1 MFYGLSKVLKQ
12 LLPKQLFY
20 RGLLIVAL
28 PIVILQ
34 ITISVVFFDSL
45 WIKTNKGMTRALV
58 GEIKT
63 FIDLYTSDG
72 VDKSFIENTFEQYSQ
87 IDVIYFNEKE
97 FSDLMNEKWYSPID
111 RSLRRELK
119 SKNLNYWFDTSR
131 FKNTVN
137 LKIQV
142 QSGYFDFFIPRDR
155 LTSTSVR
162 IFALWITLPAILIV
176 AIAIIFLKNQT
187 RPIKKLAEVSKK
199 FGRGEDI
206 EEFVPSGASEI
217 RQAGFEFEKMR
228 KRILRHLNQRS
239 EMLSGISHDLR
250 TPLTRMKLQISL
262 MKDEKAKSELE
273 TDVNEMTSMLDSYVS
288 FVKTESPEPIETII
302 INELIGDIVKTVEKN
317 GIELTIKE
325 KNTIQTSGRQIQLK
339 RAFNNIIDN
348 SQRYAKKI
356 EIILYTNEKDCVIEF
371 NDDGEGIP
379 KNKYEDVFKPFFTLD
394 PSRNKLKGES
404 GLGLTITRDII
415 RSHGGDVKL
424 SESNL
429 GGLQL
434 KVLLPL

>member
-1 MFYGLSKVLKQ
+1 MIKKIIPSTLIGRSIIIIFVPIIIIVLLTSFVFYQTSWSIISKRLTESVAADINVLVKLINSDLTDNAINIANQDFKMKINIISDKQ
-12 LLPKQLFY
+12 LLSSKFSLNSGILSNRLNQSLSNLKKKFDY
-20 RGLLIVAL
+20 DLSNLEEGVLIY
-28 PIVILQ
+28 IQIDEDIL
-34 ITISVVFFDSL
+34 
-45 WIKTNKGMTRALV
+45 
-58 GEIKT
+58 EIN
-63 FIDLYTSDG
+63 
-72 VDKSFIENTFEQYSQ
+72 VDK
-87 IDVIYFNEKE
+87 
-97 FSDLMNEKWYSPID
+97 
-111 RSLRRELK
+111 
-119 SKNLNYWFDTSR
+119 
-131 FKNTVN
+131 
-137 LKIQV
+137 
-142 QSGYFDFFIPRDR
+142 DR
-155 LTSTSVR
+155 LYSESAFVFLLWM
-162 IFALWITLPAILIV
+162 IFASIILFFMSYFLMSRQLRPLKRL
-176 AIAIIFLKNQT
+176 AII
-187 RPIKKLAEVSKK
+187 AET
-199 FGRGEDI
+199 FGRGLDAPDI
-206 EEFVPSGASEI
+206 KTAGAYEI
-217 RQAGFEFEKMR
+217 RQTANAFNQMR
-228 KRILRHLNQRS
+228 TRIKRFLKQRT
-239 EMLSGISHDLR
+239 EMLAGVSHDLR

-273 TDVNEMTSMLDSYVS
+273 VDVNEMTSMLDSYVS

-302 INELIGDIVKTVEKN
+302 INELIGDIIKTVEKN
-317 GIELTIKE
+317 GVELTIKE

-379 KNKYEDVFKPFFTLD
+379 RDKYEDVFKPFFTLD

-424 SESNL
+424 SDSNL

>member
-1 MFYGLSKVLKQ
+1 MIKKIIPSTLIGRSIIIIFVPIIIIVLLTSFVFYQTSWSIISKRLTESVAADINVLVKLINSDLTDNAINIANQDFKMKINIINDKQ
-12 LLPKQLFY
+12 LLSSKFSLNSGILSNRLNQSLSNLKKKFDY
-20 RGLLIVAL
+20 DLSNLEEGVLIY
-28 PIVILQ
+28 IQIEEDIL
-34 ITISVVFFDSL
+34 
-45 WIKTNKGMTRALV
+45 
-58 GEIKT
+58 EIN
-63 FIDLYTSDG
+63 
-72 VDKSFIENTFEQYSQ
+72 VDK
-87 IDVIYFNEKE
+87 
-97 FSDLMNEKWYSPID
+97 
-111 RSLRRELK
+111 
-119 SKNLNYWFDTSR
+119 
-131 FKNTVN
+131 
-137 LKIQV
+137 
-142 QSGYFDFFIPRDR
+142 DR
-155 LTSTSVR
+155 LYSESAFVFLLWM
-162 IFALWITLPAILIV
+162 IFASIILFFMSYFLMSRQLRPLKRL
-176 AIAIIFLKNQT
+176 AII
-187 RPIKKLAEVSKK
+187 AET
-199 FGRGEDI
+199 FGRGLDAPDI
-206 EEFVPSGASEI
+206 KTAGAYEI
-217 RQAGFEFEKMR
+217 RQTANAFNQMR
-228 KRILRHLNQRS
+228 TRIKRFLKQRT
-239 EMLSGISHDLR
+239 EMLAGVSHDLR

-273 TDVNEMTSMLDSYVS
+273 VDVNEMTSMLDSYVS

-317 GIELTIKE
+317 GVELTIKE

-348 SQRYAKKI
+348 SKRYAKQI

-379 KNKYEDVFKPFFTLD
+379 RDKYEDVFKPFFTLD

-424 SESNL
+424 SDSNL

>member
-1 MFYGLSKVLKQ
+1 MIKKIIPSTLIGRSIIIIFVPIIIIVLLTSFVFYQTSWSIISKRLTESVAADINVLVKLINSDLTDNAINIANQDFKMKINIISDKQ
-12 LLPKQLFY
+12 LLSSKFSLNSGILSNRLNQSLSNLKKKFDY
-20 RGLLIVAL
+20 DLSNLEEGVLIY
-28 PIVILQ
+28 IQIEEDIL
-34 ITISVVFFDSL
+34 
-45 WIKTNKGMTRALV
+45 
-58 GEIKT
+58 EIN
-63 FIDLYTSDG
+63 
-72 VDKSFIENTFEQYSQ
+72 VDK
-87 IDVIYFNEKE
+87 
-97 FSDLMNEKWYSPID
+97 
-111 RSLRRELK
+111 
-119 SKNLNYWFDTSR
+119 
-131 FKNTVN
+131 
-137 LKIQV
+137 
-142 QSGYFDFFIPRDR
+142 DR
-155 LTSTSVR
+155 LYSESAFVFLLWM
-162 IFALWITLPAILIV
+162 IFASIILFFMSYFLMSRQLRPLKRL
-176 AIAIIFLKNQT
+176 AII
-187 RPIKKLAEVSKK
+187 AET
-199 FGRGEDI
+199 FGRGLDAPDI
-206 EEFVPSGASEI
+206 KTAGAYEI
-217 RQAGFEFEKMR
+217 RQTANAFNQMR
-228 KRILRHLNQRS
+228 TRIKRFLKQRT
-239 EMLSGISHDLR
+239 EMLAGVSHDLR

-273 TDVNEMTSMLDSYVS
+273 VDVNEMTSMLDSYVS

-302 INELIGDIVKTVEKN
+302 INELIGDIVKTFDKN
-317 GIELTIKE
+317 GVELTIKE

-379 KNKYEDVFKPFFTLD
+379 RDKYEDVFKPFFTLD

-424 SESNL
+424 SNSNL

>member
-1 MFYGLSKVLKQ
+1 MIKKIIPSTLIGRSIIIIFVPIIIIVLLTSFVFYQTSWSIISKRLTESVAADINVLVKLIDSNLTDNAVNIANQDFKMKINIISDKQ
-12 LLPKQLFY
+12 LLSSKFSLNSGILSNRLNQSLSNLKKKFDY
-20 RGLLIVAL
+20 DLSNLEEGVLIY
-28 PIVILQ
+28 IQIDNDIL
-34 ITISVVFFDSL
+34 
-45 WIKTNKGMTRALV
+45 
-58 GEIKT
+58 EIN
-63 FIDLYTSDG
+63 
-72 VDKSFIENTFEQYSQ
+72 VDK
-87 IDVIYFNEKE
+87 
-97 FSDLMNEKWYSPID
+97 
-111 RSLRRELK
+111 
-119 SKNLNYWFDTSR
+119 
-131 FKNTVN
+131 
-137 LKIQV
+137 
-142 QSGYFDFFIPRDR
+142 DR
-155 LTSTSVR
+155 LYSESAFVFLLWM
-162 IFALWITLPAILIV
+162 IFASIILFFMSYFLMSRQLRPLKRL
-176 AIAIIFLKNQT
+176 AII
-187 RPIKKLAEVSKK
+187 AET
-199 FGRGEDI
+199 FGRGLDAPDI
-206 EEFVPSGASEI
+206 KTAGAYEI
-217 RQAGFEFEKMR
+217 RQTANAFNQMR
-228 KRILRHLNQRS
+228 TRIKRFLKQRT
-239 EMLSGISHDLR
+239 EMLAGVSHDLR

-273 TDVNEMTSMLDSYVS
+273 VDVNEMTSMLDSYVS

-302 INELIGDIVKTVEKN
+302 INELIGDIVKTFEKN
-317 GIELTIKE
+317 GVKLTIKE

-379 KNKYEDVFKPFFTLD
+379 RDKYEDVFKPFFTLD

-424 SESNL
+424 SDSNL